1 MPLTLRPTALS
12 SPAYHDW
19 ADYIV
24 REDSRAVGRI
34 YEDRHTLPGLRWFW
48 SITMYVNP
56 KLVQWGHRSGTCQL
70 ESVGGDPR
78 RLRPGSRIDI
88 GEGPPEDLLAGQVGF
103 SSQIS

>member
-12 SPAYHDW
+12 SPAYRDW

-34 YEDRHTLPGLRWFW
+34 YEDRPLPGLRRFW

-56 KLVQWGHRSGTCQL
+56 KLGNTTSGRAPSLDEAKSQFLSNWQRCRADSTPAAQ
-70 ESVGGDPR
+70 
-78 RLRPGSRIDI
+78 RPT
-88 GEGPPEDLLAGQVGF
+88 
-103 SSQIS
+103 

>member
-12 SPAYHDW
+12 SPAYRDW

-56 KLVQWGHRSGTCQL
+56 KLGITTSGRAPSLDEAKSQFHQTGRGAAPTRRSICRH
-70 ESVGGDPR
+70 D
-78 RLRPGSRIDI
+78 
-88 GEGPPEDLLAGQVGF
+88 
-103 SSQIS
+103 